1 MPDSRLYQADDPSCS
16 HGDCEL
22 ARFSAPSARLQDV
35 MPMLLEAGRRVE
47 VSAGTVLYREGE
59 AIDAVLAI
67 GSGLVKL
74 EQYLPSGRARI
85 VRLHTAGAL
94 LGLNGT
100 LEPDHERTAIAVTDM
115 EVLHVPLSVVRRLR
129 SEEPTVYIRLLEAW
143 NSYLSEADVWI
154 TRFSTGSIRARVARL
169 VSFLAVMP
177 EGSETDQG
185 VVSLLTCEDMA
196 NILGVTPESV
206 SRNLAE
212 FKRQGVLDV
221 VEGESE
227 RYACDLHE
235 LEALAL
241 E

>member
-1 MPDSRLYQADDPSCS
+1 MPAARIFQGDALNSTS
-16 HGDCEL
+16 GDCEL
-22 ARFSAPSARLQDV
+22 ARYSAPSSRLQDV
-35 MPMLLEAGRRVE
+35 MPVLLDSARRVE

-59 AIDAVLAI
+59 TIDVVLAVE
-67 GSGLVKL
+67 SGLVKL
-74 EQYLPSGRARI
+74 EQYLPNGRARI

-115 EVLHVPLSVVRRLR
+115 EVLQVPLSVVRRLR

-169 VSFLAVMP
+169 VSFLAVIP
-177 EGSETDQG
+177 EGSEAEQAF
-185 VVSLLTCEDMA
+185 VSLLTCEDMA

-212 FKRQGVLDV
+212 FKRQGVLDLMDGD
-221 VEGESE
+221 VE
-227 RYACDLHE
+227 RFACDLQE
-235 LEALAL
+235 LEALAA